1 MAYHPPVLAAPGTRA
16 RSFNLDDAFTGE
28 RVSDPWRHG
37 PTVLAFFKVTCP
49 VCQMTAPKVQA
60 LADAG
65 VRVTAIGEDPAPRLI
80 AYAERYGQNVPTLTE
95 PPPYRV
101 SDAYGVSA
109 VPTLFLVD
117 MDGLIQQAVAGWDRD
132 GWNALAAAA
141 GAPPVSRSGD
151 GLPPFRPG

>member
-1 MAYHPPVLAAPGTRA
+1 MLAAPGTRA
-16 RSFNLDDAFTGE
+16 RSFNLDDAFTGN
-28 RVSDPWRHG
+28 RVSDPWRDG
-37 PTVLAFFKVTCP
+37 PVVLSFFKVTCP

-65 VRVTAIGEDPAPRLI
+65 VRVVAIGEDPAPKLGV
-80 AYAERYGQNVPTLTE
+80 YAERYGQRVTTLTE

-109 VPTLFLVD
+109 VPTLFLIDQEGV
-117 MDGLIQQAVAGWDRD
+117 IQHVVGAWDRE

-141 GAPPVSRSGD
+141 GAPPVSTPGD
-151 GLPPFRPG
+151 GLPSYRPG